1 MCCSLRL
8 TSQVKSVNHQ
18 SNGGVVRA
26 SNMLRA
32 DAIGWRLLLLLLFT
46 CSIIALPQ
54 SNHLLEEWEESIEG
68 SKPII
73 ENQNTTA
80 QPQFDEMSSD
90 SNSSRDASEDDGA
103 AADAPAE
110 SASFSEEKAA
120 APDWGP
126 SHTLDAEWVLPAT
139 QVIVLSVM
147 ALMVIGI
154 LSSATTLM
162 ITSEAARVGILLAIA
177 GPIIAISQR
186 GENGTF
192 TRGRILGYVEANPGI
207 HFSALRDALETA
219 NGVCAHHLKVLEKEG
234 RIISWLDG
242 RIRRFAS
249 SGIDPKRMA
258 DLQHPVTGMQS
269 VILSHLAQ
277 SGELGMSSSELI
289 VKLESSRQ
297 LMNHHMRSLKER
309 GFVDSSGRGRASRWH
324 ILPEGRRGL
333 EAAAHLN

>member
-1 MCCSLRL
+1 
-8 TSQVKSVNHQ
+8 
-18 SNGGVVRA
+18 
-26 SNMLRA
+26 MLRA
-32 DAIGWRLLLLLLFT
+32 DAIGWRLIFLLL
-46 CSIIALPQ
+46 IICAVATIPQ
-54 SNHLLEEWEESIEG
+54 SGHLIAEWKESIEG
-68 SKPII
+68 TESIAD
-73 ENQNTTA
+73 NQNSTTEPEFDQMGA
-80 QPQFDEMSSD
+80 ESDGDEGPQ
-90 SNSSRDASEDDGA
+90 SESQSESQD
-103 AADAPAE
+103 DAPAE
-110 SASFSEEKAA
+110 SADFSEEKAA
-120 APDWGP
+120 APDLGP
-126 SHTLDAEWVLPAT
+126 SQRIDAEWILPAT

-147 ALMVIGI
+147 ALMVVGI
-154 LSSATTLM
+154 LSSAATLM
-162 ITSEAARVGILLAIA
+162 ISSEAARVGIILALV

-258 DLQHPVTGMQS
+258 DLQHPVTGMQF
-269 VILSHLAQ
+269 VILNYLAQ
-277 SGELGMSSSELI
+277 SGEIGMSSTELLAT
-289 VKLESSRQ
+289 LEASRQ

-309 GFVDSSGRGRASRWH
+309 GFVESSGRGRASRWH
-324 ILPEGRRGL
+324 ILPDGMRGL